1 MAQKILY
8 LKPTKGRVVRNPRDN
23 KALPEH
29 GKAVPAVSY
38 WTRRLRDGDVE
49 TTTAQAVKKAEDA
62 LAKTAK
68 EE

>member
-1 MAQKILY
+1 M
-8 LKPTKGRVVRNPRDN
+8 KPAKGRVVRDPRDG

-29 GKAVPAVSY
+29 GKPVLATSY

-49 TTTAQAVKKAEDA
+49 KTTAQAVKKAEDA
-62 LAKTAK
+62 LAKIAK